1 MEDARGPHWP
11 TAAITTF
18 RTIREARPMIWRFR
32 DRRDAGRQLAG
43 KLEAY
48 ARRTDVVVLALPRG
62 GVPVGYEVAHALDAP
77 FDVVTVR
84 KLGVPDQPEL
94 AMGAI
99 ASGGATF
106 LNKGVLSAKRV
117 TDDAMRKVEKRE
129 RAELD
134 RREKLYRGTRPA
146 LEIRGKTVILVDD
159 GIATG
164 ASMHAAIMAL
174 RSRLPAR
181 IVIAVPV
188 APADVMARLEQAAD
202 ELVCVLTSVE
212 FFAVGQF
219 YRDFDPTTDA
229 DVRRLLDE
237 ARKAPA

>member
-1 MEDARGPHWP
+1 
-11 TAAITTF
+11 
-18 RTIREARPMIWRFR
+18 MIWRFR
-32 DRRDAGRQLAG
+32 DRHDAGRQLAAR
-43 KLEAY
+43 LEAY
-48 ARRTDVVVLALPRG
+48 AGRNDVVVLALPRG
-62 GVPVGYEVAHALDAP
+62 GVPVGYEVANALGAP
-77 FDVVTVR
+77 LDVLTVR

-106 LNKGVLSAKRV
+106 LNKDVIAVKHV
-117 TDDAMRKVEKRE
+117 TDEALRKVEKRE
-129 RAELD
+129 RTELE
-134 RREKLYRGTRPA
+134 RREKLYRGTRQA
-146 LEIRGKTVILVDD
+146 LDIHGKTVILVDD

-164 ASMHAAIMAL
+164 ASMHAAVMAL

-188 APADVMARLEQAAD
+188 APADAVAALEQTAD
-202 ELVCVLTSVE
+202 GLVCALTSVE

-219 YRDFDPTTDA
+219 YRDFDPTTDV

-237 ARKAPA
+237 ARKVPV